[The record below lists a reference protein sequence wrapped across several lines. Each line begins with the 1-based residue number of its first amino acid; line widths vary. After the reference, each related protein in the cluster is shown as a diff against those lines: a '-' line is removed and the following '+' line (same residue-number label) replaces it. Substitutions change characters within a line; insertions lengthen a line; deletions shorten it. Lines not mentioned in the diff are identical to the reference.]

1 MALVELSGFPPG
13 VYTVC
18 WYHEFQRN
26 DQDRYLPQVNVV
38 LCSEDDVHSRLSYRE
53 VLVGVNYLGQ
63 FRIGS
68 TVSDGIVN
76 DDEVDGPFRI
86 SCQERLD
93 VDFTHGSWTF
103 EDASTLAGN
112 LLSDIPWL
120 RGFEPRGPM
129 LVFPL
134 EKGRSLW
141 IPCIEFFSRCY
152 GRSQE
157 VKRVLSLFPWD
168 EAEKRFFGSGEI
180 PEDEAFGGWTIRMKR
195 PFVEKDAVFLAYV
208 WYDEY
213 TRRSARSIY
222 AQIESAVPDVSH
234 HVSLPLPWK
243 SFVRVRPWFEGP
255 AELLVRGFW
264 LGDERDRKFLALRV
278 DGCSHPRGEEDI
290 HYVRGDA
297 KKTLSSAGAKG
308 GERKPFR
315 KKNKTLDKAR
325 LTDRIEPDRD
335 SQSIRLEDSPFK
347 SLGEPRVV
355 KKIKEEEGDGKT
367 AVQSHAGEDGGG
379 GPDGHSSDPYSGEG
393 GGGGSDRHS
402 SSDPHSTDKDVGG
415 VSIEAPEHQ
424 LLGDVLPDMWK
435 TLKHLQEKHPDL
447 VSSVAWVALDDEGLR
462 FRRRQEGPPR
472 LILLESFGSEEQ
484 DKFDSRVLNWPWLDA
499 KAPRKG
505 RRGLLVMRCVVKRM
519 PVYFVEVQRRPEA
532 KRDFAGMV
540 FRLNHERSLDRWLH
554 EVRHEI
560 RYVKGVFS
568 ELCPDCPGIAR
579 EFIHFPA
586 PDGTFLY
593 EAAVVNALN
602 KVGLDL
608 PIWSAEARKEQ
619 TKLPVF

>member
-1 MALVELSGFPPG
+1 MSSIELSGFPPG

-38 LCSEDDVHSRLSYRE
+38 LCSEDDVHSRPSYRE
-53 VLVGVNYLGQ
+53 VPVGIDYLGQ

-68 TVSDGIVN
+68 TVSDGIPN
-76 DDEVDGPFRI
+76 DDEVEEPFRI

-93 VDFTHGSWTF
+93 VDFTPGSWTF
-103 EDASTLAGN
+103 EDASSLAGN

-157 VKRVLSLFPWD
+157 IKRVLSLFPWD
-168 EAEKRFFGSGEI
+168 EAERRFFGSGAI
-180 PEDEAFGGWTIRMKR
+180 PEDKAFDGWTIRMKR
-195 PFVEKDAVFLAYV
+195 PFVKDDAVFLAHV
-208 WYDEY
+208 WHDEC
-213 TRRSARSIY
+213 TRRSAKSIY
-222 AQIESAVPDVSH
+222 VQLENAVPAVSH
-234 HVSLPLPWK
+234 SLPWK
-243 SFVRVRPWFEGP
+243 SFVRVRPWFKGR

-278 DGCSHPRGEEDI
+278 DGCSNPRGKPI
-290 HYVRGDA
+290 RYVRGDA
-297 KKTLSSAGAKG
+297 KEVLPGVAAKG

-315 KKNKTLDKAR
+315 KKRNKTPGKVR

-335 SQSIRLEDSPFK
+335 SQSARLEDSPFK
-347 SLGEPRVV
+347 ILGEPRPV
-355 KKIKEEEGDGKT
+355 KKIKESPRKT
-367 AVQSHAGEDGGG
+367 AGGQSDA
-379 GPDGHSSDPYSGEG
+379 GEG
-393 GGGGSDRHS
+393 GGGGPGRYS
-402 SSDPHSTDKDVGG
+402 SSDPYSTGKDVGR
-415 VSIEAPEHQ
+415 VSFAAPEHQ
-424 LLGDVLPDMWK
+424 LLGDVLPDMWR
-435 TLKHLQEKHPDL
+435 TLEYLQEKHPDL
-447 VSSVAWVALDDEGLR
+447 VRSVAWLALDGKGLR

-484 DKFDSRVLNWPWLDA
+484 DEFDSRVLNWPWLDA

-505 RRGLLVMRCVVKRM
+505 RRGLVVMRCVIKRM

-540 FRLNHERSLDRWLH
+540 FRLNHEMTLDRWLH
-554 EVRHEI
+554 KVRDEI
-560 RYVKGVFS
+560 RYAKGVFS
-568 ELCPDCPGIAR
+568 KLCPDCPGIAH

-608 PIWSAEARKEQ
+608 PMWSAEARKEHA
-619 TKLPVF
+619 KLPVF